1 MAQVS
6 SKKHSLL
13 FFAVLLAAFTAFLIL
28 MSRATA
34 QASGPVILKDSD
46 GCEFKLTKENQ
57 SQKFR
62 LTRVDAKSEAL
73 PREMSLKLLGEDGQP
88 EEVRLQAVP
97 QSGRDGFAEY
107 EGASK
112 SGKESFVGVELKI
125 SFGPGEKVHIL
136 HSTD

>member
-6 SKKHSLL
+6 SKKHSFL
-13 FFAVLLAAFTAFLIL
+13 FFIVLFAAFTGFVLL

-34 QASGPVILKDSD
+34 HASGPVILKDQD

-57 SQKFR
+57 GQKLRLSQI
-62 LTRVDAKSEAL
+62 DGKSEAL

-97 QSGRDGFAEY
+97 KSGRDGFAEY

-112 SGKESFVGVELKI
+112 SGKESFVGAELKI

-136 HSTD
+136 RPTD